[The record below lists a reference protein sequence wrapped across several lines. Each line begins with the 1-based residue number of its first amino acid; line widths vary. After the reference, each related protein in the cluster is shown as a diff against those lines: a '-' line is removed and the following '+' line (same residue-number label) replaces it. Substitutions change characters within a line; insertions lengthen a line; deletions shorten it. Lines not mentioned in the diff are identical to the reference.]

1 MDIRPIDWRD
11 LPILLRYRHRGQFF
25 DTASVLT
32 RGPALISAGALLSY
46 LGSATGVF
54 TFLANNFDQ
63 TEPILGQ
70 VTHPMGSHLARLS
83 FMAPETAFEGDNSM
97 ALLENIMI
105 QTGSRGAYHL
115 LAEVD
120 ERSPAFE
127 MLRASNFA
135 LYVRQRIWQMDLCVD
150 GVEKATQW
158 RPIEG
163 TDIIALRNLYNSL
176 VPGLV
181 QQIEPPPDDNISGL
195 AYWQENELLAYSE
208 VRSGPHGIWL
218 QPFIHPEVTEVAQC
232 LASLFCILPNR
243 RSRAV
248 YLCVRSYQSWM
259 EHDLEELQASVG
271 PNQAVMVRHLA
282 ITKKAERGFPIPALE
297 GKQPEA
303 TVPFAQVE
311 SKN

>member
-1 MDIRPIDWRD
+1 MDIRTIDWRD

-32 RGPALISAGALLSY
+32 RGPTLISAAALLSY
-46 LGSATGVF
+46 LGPATGVF
-54 TFLANNFDQ
+54 TFLAKNEDQ
-63 TEPILGQ
+63 KEPILGQ
-70 VTHPMGSHLARLS
+70 VTLSPGSHLARLS
-83 FMAPETAFEGDNSM
+83 FMAPETAYEGSNSV
-97 ALLENIMI
+97 ALLEYLMI
-105 QTGSRGAYHL
+105 HTGSRGAYHL

-127 MLRASNFA
+127 MLRGSNFA
-135 LYVRQRIWQMDLCVD
+135 LYVRQRIWQMDLCID
-150 GVEKATQW
+150 GKEKGTQW

-163 TDIIALRNLYNSL
+163 TDIIAVRSLYNAL

-195 AYWQENELLAYSE
+195 VYWQENELLAYAE
-208 VRSGPHGIWL
+208 VRSGSHGIWI
-218 QPFIHPEVTEVAQC
+218 QPFIHPDVKNVNDC
-232 LASLFCILPNR
+232 LVSLFCQLPNP
-243 RSRAV
+243 RSRVV

-271 PNQAVMVRHLA
+271 PPQAVMVRHLA
-282 ITKKAERGFPIPALE
+282 VTKKAERAFAIPALE

-303 TVPFAQVE
+303 TVPYAQVE